1 MLSTFLSGDLS
12 SVSTAALVERC
23 LRNDSRAWEALVQR
37 YARLVHSVAG
47 RHGLTSDEV
56 DDVGQEVFLALAQN
70 LHAIDDPERLPAWL
84 ATTARRLSWRV
95 LQRRRAEIPLESD
108 ADDDA
113 PRPTPELVSPLPTP
127 GELVSG
133 WHRQAALADA
143 MRKLAPRCRDLLILV
158 FLDTAEPSYDE
169 IAARLGMPKG
179 SIGPTR
185 NRCLEQLRALLAG
198 MGFDAER

>member
-1 MLSTFLSGDLS
+1 M
-12 SVSTAALVERC
+12 
-23 LRNDSRAWEALVQR
+23 
-37 YARLVHSVAG
+37 
-47 RHGLTSDEV
+47 
-56 DDVGQEVFLALAQN
+56 
-70 LHAIDDPERLPAWL
+70 
-84 ATTARRLSWRV
+84 
-95 LQRRRAEIPLESD
+95 
-108 ADDDA
+108 
-113 PRPTPELVSPLPTP
+113 
-127 GELVSG
+127 SG

-198 MGFDAER
+198 MGFDTER